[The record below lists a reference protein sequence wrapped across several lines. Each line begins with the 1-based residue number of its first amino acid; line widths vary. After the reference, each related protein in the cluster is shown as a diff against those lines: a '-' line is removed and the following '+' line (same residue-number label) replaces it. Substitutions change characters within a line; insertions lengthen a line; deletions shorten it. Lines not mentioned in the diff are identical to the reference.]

1 MEDHA
6 LGKYAV
12 DSWLF
17 TVINSLGRCAL
28 PVRNKRVR
36 FKSSSLCQIEDKAIE
51 NMSSKATYIFKIN
64 SPSDRLI
71 HIHILF
77 NKKKTQLFPEVQWE
91 FTVTSMQIRKTI
103 LHQHANHHTSVCV
116 RDENK
121 VSQWD
126 EERKN
131 YTSNFKKRNRHRRTA
146 HVVLRENP
154 MFDRRDLKLSPLFS
168 IWILSDVTVD
178 ASTKKNTCTYTMCSV
193 QRFISPWTKTKR
205 ERRVKAHPCL
215 CL

>member
-1 MEDHA
+1 MTIYCDQQFRQMCVTSEKQKGEVQEFIPVSDWRQSYRKH
-6 LGKYAV
+6 
-12 DSWLF
+12 
-17 TVINSLGRCAL
+17 VIKGHLYIQNKLSLWPTHPYSHFIQQKKNPTL
-28 PVRNKRVR
+28 PWSPVR
-36 FKSSSLCQIEDKAIE
+36 
-51 NMSSKATYIFKIN
+51 
-64 SPSDRLI
+64 
-71 HIHILF
+71 
-77 NKKKTQLFPEVQWE
+77 

>member
-1 MEDHA
+1 
-6 LGKYAV
+6 
-12 DSWLF
+12 
-17 TVINSLGRCAL
+17 
-28 PVRNKRVR
+28 
-36 FKSSSLCQIEDKAIE
+36 
-51 NMSSKATYIFKIN
+51 
-64 SPSDRLI
+64 
-71 HIHILF
+71 
-77 NKKKTQLFPEVQWE
+77 
-91 FTVTSMQIRKTI
+91 MQIRKTI

-178 ASTKKNTCTYTMCSV
+178 ASTKKNTHVHTQCALSRDLFPPERKQKEKGESRPIRVSV
-193 QRFISPWTKTKR
+193 SKMGSRHGEKKGDKWRKLRDGRRFLILQS
-205 ERRVKAHPCL
+205 VFC
-215 CL
+215 